1 MKRYISLVL
10 ILIFSTIAIYSQ
22 TKFTAEAPGQVI
34 AGQRFRVVYTLT
46 NGNGEDLKV
55 PDFDGINIL
64 YGPARSQSS
73 QFSIV
78 NGKTSST
85 KEESYT
91 YTVVASKEGSYTIPA
106 ATIKSEGKQ
115 YTSNTLTVKVLPNDG
130 TTSDA
135 QSTTSQTVAQ
145 NSGDDKTFARMIL
158 SKTSVYE
165 QEPILVTFKIYT
177 KAANIRS
184 LDNAIFPSFEGFV
197 LQDIPIDKPQIE
209 LEHYKGVNYQV
220 VTIKQA
226 LLYPQRAGNIEISK
240 GNFDVTV
247 QVVRPMQGFFGMMQG
262 YVDIEKSISTSPE
275 TVKVKPLPSNK
286 PASFTNAVGSFKI
299 KSSISN
305 TAPKANEALTYKVV
319 ISGNGNLK
327 YIKDPELKFP
337 ADFEVYD
344 PKTEV
349 DVKTTTSGVTGSRVI
364 EYTVIPRS
372 AGDFKIPAVE
382 FSYFDIAT
390 SSYKTITSD
399 SYELKVAKGA
409 AGQGGTVA
417 DFTNKEDLKVLAT
430 DIKYIKGGDFDL
442 EKETKTIFGT
452 LIYWLYYI
460 IPTLIF
466 IAYIIV
472 NRKQAQLNSNVEL
485 LKNRK
490 ANKVA
495 SKRLK
500 VAATYLKTYN
510 KEKFY
515 AEVLRT
521 IWGYISDKLTIPLS
535 ELSRENVSQELKSYG
550 ATDELVSKIINII
563 DLCEFAQYAPSQSNQ
578 TMDKLYKESVEVIGE
593 MENVVKNR

>member
-22 TKFTAEAPGQVI
+22 TKFTVEAPGQVI

-46 NGNGEDLKV
+46 NGDGKDLKV
-55 PDFDGINIL
+55 PDFEGINIL

-106 ATIKSEGKQ
+106 ATVMSEGKQ
-115 YTSNTLTVKVLPNDG
+115 YTSNTLTIKVLPNDG
-130 TTSDA
+130 TTSESQNSTQGVT
-135 QSTTSQTVAQ
+135 QS
-145 NSGDDKTFARMIL
+145 SGDDKTFARMIL

-209 LEHYKGVNYQV
+209 LEHYNGVNYQV
-220 VTIKQA
+220 VTVKQA
-226 LLYPQRAGNIEISK
+226 LLYPQRSGEIEISK
-240 GNFDVTV
+240 GDFEVTV

-262 YVDIEKSISTSPE
+262 YVDVEKSISTASE
-275 TVKVKPLPSNK
+275 KIKVKSLPANK
-286 PASFTNAVGSFKI
+286 PASFTNAVGNFKI

-305 TAPKANEALTYKVV
+305 TAPKANEALTYKIV

-337 ADFEVYD
+337 GDFEVYD

-382 FSYFDIAT
+382 FSYFDIA
-390 SSYKTITSD
+390 SNSYKTIQTD
-399 SYELKVAKGA
+399 SYELKVDKGVG
-409 AGQGGTVA
+409 GQSGTVA
-417 DFTNKEDLKVLAT
+417 DFTSKEDLKVLAT
-430 DIKYIKGGDFDL
+430 DIKYIKSGDFNL
-442 EKETKTIFGT
+442 AKSSETIFGSF
-452 LIYWLYYI
+452 LYWLFYI
-460 IPTLIF
+460 IPSLLF
-466 IAYIIV
+466 IVYIII

-515 AEVLRT
+515 AEVLKA

-535 ELSRENVSQELKSYG
+535 ELSRENVVQELKSYG
-550 ATDELVSKIINII
+550 ATEELVSKIINII
-563 DLCEFAQYAPSQSNQ
+563 DLCEFAQYAPSQNNE
-578 TMDKLYKESVEVIGE
+578 TMDKLYKDSVEVIGE
-593 MENVVKNR
+593 MENVMKNR

>member
-1 MKRYISLVL
+1 MKRYISLVV
-10 ILIFSTIAIYSQ
+10 ILIFSTITLYSQ

-34 AGQRFRVVYTLT
+34 AGQRFRIVFTLT
-46 NGNGEDLKV
+46 NGDGEDLKV
-55 PDFDGINIL
+55 PDFEGINIL

-91 YTVVASKEGSYTIPA
+91 YTVVASKEGSYTIPS
-106 ATIKSEGKQ
+106 ATIMSEGKQ
-115 YTSNTLTVKVLPNDG
+115 YTSNTLAIKVLPNDG
-130 TTSDA
+130 TTSDT
-135 QSTTSQTVAQ
+135 QTSNSQGVNQT
-145 NSGDDKTFARMIL
+145 SSDDKTFARMIL
-158 SKTSVYE
+158 SKNTVYE

-197 LQDIPIDKPQIE
+197 LQDIPIDNPQIE

-220 VTIKQA
+220 VTIKRA
-226 LLYPQRAGNIEISK
+226 LLYPQRSGEIDIAK

-247 QVVRPMQGFFGMMQG
+247 QVVRPVQGFFGVMQG
-262 YVDIEKSISTSPE
+262 YVDVEKSITTSAE
-275 TVKVKPLPSNK
+275 KVNVKPLPANK
-286 PASFTNAVGSFKI
+286 PSTFANAVGKFTI

-305 TAPKANEALTYKVV
+305 TTPKANEALTYKLV

-337 ADFEVYD
+337 GDFEVYD

-349 DVKTTTSGVTGSRVI
+349 DIKTTTSGVTGSRII

-372 AGDFKIPAVE
+372 AGDFKIPAIE

-390 SSYKTITSD
+390 NSYKTIKSD
-399 SYELKVAKGA
+399 SYELRVAKGE
-409 AGQGGTVA
+409 AGQSGVVA

-430 DIKYIKGGDFDL
+430 DIKYIKSGDFDL
-442 EKETKTIFGT
+442 TKESETIFGS
-452 LIYWLYYI
+452 LLYWLYYI
-460 IPTLIF
+460 IPSIIF
-466 IAYIIV
+466 IAYIII

-500 VAATYLKTYN
+500 AATTYLKAYN

-515 AEVLRT
+515 AEVLKA

-535 ELSRENVSQELKSYG
+535 ELSRENISQELKSYG
-550 ATDELVSKIINII
+550 ASDELVSKIINII
-563 DLCEFAQYAPSQSNQ
+563 DLCEYAQYAPSQNNEI
-578 TMDKLYKESVEVIGE
+578 MDKLYGDVVEVIGE
-593 MENVVKNR
+593 MENVVRNR

>member
-1 MKRYISLVL
+1 MKKYISLVV
-10 ILIFSTIAIYSQ
+10 ILIFSTITIYSQ

-34 AGQRFRVVYTLT
+34 AGQRFRIVYTLT
-46 NGNGEDLKV
+46 NGDGEGLSV
-55 PDFDGINIL
+55 PDMNGITVL

-91 YTVVASKEGSYTIPA
+91 YTVIASNEGTYTIPA
-106 ATIKSEGKQ
+106 ATINSEGKQ
-115 YTSNTLTVKVLPNDG
+115 YTSNTLTIKVLPDDG
-130 TTSDA
+130 TSSNSKNTN
-135 QSTTSQTVAQ
+135 SQAVNQ

-184 LDNAIFPSFEGFV
+184 LDNATFPSFEGFV
-197 LQDIPIDKPQIE
+197 LQDIPIENPQIE
-209 LEHYKGVNYQV
+209 LEHYQGVNYQV
-220 VTIKQA
+220 VTIKRA
-226 LLYPQRAGNIEISK
+226 LLYPQRSGNIEISK
-240 GNFDVTV
+240 GDFEVSV
-247 QVVRPMQGFFGMMQG
+247 QVVRPMQSFFGVIQG
-262 YVDIEKSISTSPE
+262 YADVEKSISTAAQ
-275 TVKVKPLPSNK
+275 TVKVKPLPANK
-286 PASFTNAVGSFKI
+286 PTSFTNAVGNFKI
-299 KSSISN
+299 KSSIS
-305 TAPKANEALTYKVV
+305 TTTPKANEALTYKLV

-337 ADFEVYD
+337 GDFEVYD

-382 FSYFDIAT
+382 FSYFDIAAQ
-390 SSYKTITSD
+390 SYKTIQTD

-409 AGQGGTVA
+409 GQSGTVA
-417 DFTNKEDLKVLAT
+417 DFTNKTDLKVLAT
-430 DIKYIKGGDFDL
+430 DIRYIKGGEFSL
-442 EKETKTIFGT
+442 AKEDETIFGS

-466 IAYIIV
+466 IGYIII
-472 NRKQAQLNSNVEL
+472 NRKQAQLNSNVDL

-500 VAATYLKTYN
+500 VAATYLKTYK

-515 AEVLRT
+515 AEVLKA
-521 IWGYISDKLTIPLS
+521 IWGYISDKLTIPIS
-535 ELSRENVSQELKSYG
+535 ELSRDNVSQELKSYG

-563 DLCEFAQYAPSQSNQ
+563 DSCEFAQYAPSQSNE
-578 TMDKLYKESVEVIGE
+578 TMDNLYKDSVDVIGE
-593 MENVVKNR
+593 MENIVKNR

>member
-1 MKRYISLVL
+1 MKKYISLVV
-10 ILIFSTIAIYSQ
+10 ILIFSTITIYSQ
-22 TKFTAEAPGQVI
+22 TKFAVEAPGQVI

-46 NGNGEDLKV
+46 NGDGEGLNV
-55 PDFDGINIL
+55 PPMDGITIL

-91 YTVVASKEGSYTIPA
+91 YTVIASKEGSYTIPA
-106 ATIKSEGKQ
+106 ATINSEGKQ
-115 YTSNTLTVKVLPNDG
+115 YTSNSLTIKVLPDDG
-130 TTSDA
+130 TSSNSK
-135 QSTTSQTVAQ
+135 STNSQAVNQ

-184 LDNAIFPSFEGFV
+184 LDNATFPSFEGFV
-197 LQDIPIDKPQIE
+197 LQDIPIENPQIE
-209 LEHYKGVNYQV
+209 LEHYQGVNYQV
-220 VTIKQA
+220 VTIKRA
-226 LLYPQRAGNIEISK
+226 LLYPQRSGNIEISK
-240 GNFDVTV
+240 GDFEVSV
-247 QVVRPMQGFFGMMQG
+247 QVVRPMQSFFGVIQG
-262 YVDIEKSISTSPE
+262 YADVEKSISTSAQ
-275 TVKVKPLPSNK
+275 TVKVKPLPANK

-305 TAPKANEALTYKVV
+305 TTPKANEALTYKLV

-337 ADFEVYD
+337 GDFEVYD

-349 DVKTTTSGVTGSRVI
+349 DVKTTTSGVTGSRII

-372 AGDFKIPAVE
+372 AGDFKIPPVE

-390 SSYKTITSD
+390 QNYKTIQTD

-409 AGQGGTVA
+409 GQSGTVA
-417 DFTNKEDLKVLAT
+417 DFTNKTDLKVLAT
-430 DIKYIKGGDFDL
+430 DIRYIKGGEFSLAKDD
-442 EKETKTIFGT
+442 ETIFGS
-452 LIYWLYYI
+452 LVYWLYYI

-466 IAYIIV
+466 IGYIII
-472 NRKQAQLNSNVEL
+472 NRKQAQLNSNVDL

-515 AEVLRT
+515 AEVLKA
-521 IWGYISDKLTIPLS
+521 ILGYISDKLTIPIS
-535 ELSRENVSQELKSYG
+535 ELSRDNVSQELKSYG

-563 DLCEFAQYAPSQSNQ
+563 DLCEFAQYTPSQSNE
-578 TMDKLYKESVEVIGE
+578 TMDNLYKDLVSVIGE
-593 MENVVKNR
+593 MENIVKNR

>member
-1 MKRYISLVL
+1 M
-10 ILIFSTIAIYSQ
+10 
-22 TKFTAEAPGQVI
+22 
-34 AGQRFRVVYTLT
+34 
-46 NGNGEDLKV
+46 KV

-135 QSTTSQTVAQ
+135 QSNTSQTVAQ

-349 DVKTTTSGVTGSRVI
+349 DVKTTTSGVIGSRVI

-399 SYELKVAKGA
+399 SYELKVLCCYV
-409 AGQGGTVA
+409 T
-417 DFTNKEDLKVLAT
+417 KVV
-430 DIKYIKGGDFDL
+430 G
-442 EKETKTIFGT
+442 
-452 LIYWLYYI
+452 
-460 IPTLIF
+460 
-466 IAYIIV
+466 
-472 NRKQAQLNSNVEL
+472 NS
-485 LKNRK
+485 
-490 ANKVA
+490 
-495 SKRLK
+495 
-500 VAATYLKTYN
+500 
-510 KEKFY
+510 
-515 AEVLRT
+515 
-521 IWGYISDKLTIPLS
+521 
-535 ELSRENVSQELKSYG
+535 
-550 ATDELVSKIINII
+550 
-563 DLCEFAQYAPSQSNQ
+563 
-578 TMDKLYKESVEVIGE
+578 
-593 MENVVKNR
+593 